1 MRAGHAAGDV
11 NHTAIEWDDAR
22 SNRIVDPDTA
32 SSLLRR
38 AAALAPAN
46 AAIRFDLGSIL
57 LEQFRF
63 AEAAEAYQAALRIDP
78 TRQDAVLR
86 LARCWNRLGRYADVL
101 ALLNDSADASADA
114 LYLRGKAALGQD
126 QAERAEVDFRA
137 ALDRDAHHRE
147 ACFELGRILRDA
159 DRLEHLESLRA
170 ELWAR
175 GARHVQLLLDWGRM
189 LADAGR
195 IEEARRL
202 LFTAS
207 KVTQATL
214 DVPDGFA
221 TLADFNS
228 AVADELAHNPQQ
240 LTDLPADEQAIRGSS
255 RINHLMNGARPE
267 LILAL
272 VAAIKSAIARDV
284 RERVRQPDD
293 PWQDC
298 RPARARLHAWANIQ
312 GPGGYEDW
320 HAHRAGWLS
329 GVYYV
334 AIPEDFTADGDGAG
348 CIEFGAP
355 PFLAAALPETLR
367 IAPREGML
375 LLMPSHT
382 YHRTIPFASDGR
394 RISFAFDVRP
404 V

>member
-1 MRAGHAAGDV
+1 MISWV
-11 NHTAIEWDDAR
+11 EPR
-22 SNRIVDPDTA
+22 SERIVSPDTS

-38 AAALAPAN
+38 AAALAPEN
-46 AAIRFDLGSIL
+46 ATLRFDLGFIL
-57 LEQFRF
+57 LERFRF
-63 AEAAEAYQAALRIDP
+63 AEAADAFEAVLAIDP
-78 TRQDAVLR
+78 SQQDARLA
-86 LARCWNRLGRYADVL
+86 LARCWNRLGRHEH
-101 ALLNDSADASADA
+101 ALTLLDHAGVTSSPRA
-114 LYLRGKAALGQD
+114 LYLRGKAALALGQD
-126 QAERAEVDFRA
+126 DRAEYSFRA
-137 ALDRDAHHRE
+137 ALDCDVHHRD
-147 ACFELGRILRDA
+147 ACFELGRMLRRA
-159 DRLEHLESLRA
+159 DRLDDLATLRIA
-170 ELWAR
+170 LWER
-175 GARHVQLLLDWGRM
+175 GARNVQLLLDWG
-189 LADAGR
+189 LAIAHSGR
-195 IEEARRL
+195 IEDARNL

-207 KVTQATL
+207 KITQTTIET
-214 DVPDGFA
+214 PDGFA
-221 TLADFNS
+221 TLADFN
-228 AVADELAHNPQQ
+228 AALAEELAENPQKMTDLPTDELA
-240 LTDLPADEQAIRGSS
+240 IRDSA
-255 RINHLMNGARPE
+255 RVNHLMNGRRPD
-267 LILAL
+267 LIVAL
-272 VAAIKSAIARDV
+272 LAAIRSSVDLDV
-284 RERVRQPDD
+284 AERIRLSLDQGPD

-355 PFLAAALPETLR
+355 PSLAAALPETLR